1 MGAVDSGV
9 LGQLGCPELAL
20 LVTNSGNARYSLG
33 VCIRSFV
40 DYISDLIYEAS
51 NSRSKDKSD
60 VLGNTV
66 QTRKPSRAGKYPPI
80 EKSSTFPTSHHHPP
94 RIKIKDLTV
103 SPRAG
108 RII

>member
-20 LVTNSGNARYSLG
+20 LVTNSGHARYSLG

-40 DYISDLIYEAS
+40 DYISDLIDEAS

-60 VLGNTV
+60 VLGTLSK
-66 QTRKPSRAGKYPPI
+66 QG
-80 EKSSTFPTSHHHPP
+80 
-94 RIKIKDLTV
+94 
-103 SPRAG
+103 SPAEQES
-108 RII
+108 IHQ